1 MVSWCQAIS
10 LSDQRRSP
18 VRVLRAPVS
27 RRDPTYTSPFVPDNS
42 ALPQPGRSIID
53 MGVYATFP
61 SEASIGFVPEPKR
74 DGGRRTIDMID
85 KL

>member
-1 MVSWCQAIS
+1 
-10 LSDQRRSP
+10 
-18 VRVLRAPVS
+18 
-27 RRDPTYTSPFVPDNS
+27 
-42 ALPQPGRSIID
+42 